1 MSKVKDKTWEIEL
14 TSDCTCT
21 DEDGV
26 VSNDCFG
33 CWDESESMFYE
44 ALNDWRKEVGVDL
57 NWIRVNGVG
66 MGWQSKSGSAEV
78 EFDKALKSLTINGD
92 FRITAKWEGKTFT
105 ASRASHDEPTGSA
118 KFKFTLIKERG

>member
-21 DEDGV
+21 DED
-26 VSNDCFG
+26 
-33 CWDESESMFYE
+33 
-44 ALNDWRKEVGVDL
+44 
-57 NWIRVNGVG
+57 GVG